1 MPRMPTL
8 SSQRRRSGKPRAMF
22 VLLGLLGIGAGTGYL
37 WHEGRIEVPWL
48 PAEQAL
54 LAPATVAI
62 APRGESAPLA
72 AAAPVASLDEQ
83 RAQSGLR
90 LATIRINGPLETSVV
105 NAVGREVGLALAQV
119 INRALV
125 WWVEIPGDLR
135 RGDTVDVLFQQ
146 VPGAEPAVHALRF
159 TSGKAAQTFSAYRF
173 GREGQ
178 KYARYYQGNG
188 EELELTLAPS
198 PIDGYEQI
206 TSLIRDGRRHQGVD
220 FKAAVGTPVR
230 ATFDGVVSRKNWG
243 FRRNGNCLEITESG
257 TGRKA
262 LYLHLDKIPASTR
275 VGDRVSVGQVLA
287 DSGNS
292 GRSFAPHLHYQLM
305 TASGRILDPFE
316 VHGASRNAMSG
327 ADADALK
334 AEIARLDGL
343 MAPSVSTH

>member
-8 SSQRRRSGKPRAMF
+8 SSQRRRSSKPRAMF

-54 LAPATVAI
+54 RAPAAVAF
-62 APRGESAPLA
+62 APRVERAPLT
-72 AAAPVASLDEQ
+72 AAPVASLDEQ
-83 RAQSGLR
+83 RAQSGLQ
-90 LATIRINGPLETSVV
+90 LANIRINGPLETSVV

-125 WWVEIPGDLR
+125 WWVEVPGDLR
-135 RGDTVDVLFQQ
+135 RGDAVDVLFEQ

-159 TSGKAAQTFSAYRF
+159 TSGKVDQTFTAYRF
-173 GREGQ
+173 QSEGQ

-198 PIDGYEQI
+198 PIAGYEQI

-230 ATFDGVVSRKNWG
+230 ATFDGVVSRKNWS
-243 FRRNGNCLEITESG
+243 FRRNGNCLEVTETG

-262 LYLHLDKIPASTR
+262 LYLHLDKVPASIR

-305 TASGRILDPFE
+305 TAGGRILDPFE
-316 VHGASRNAMSG
+316 VHGASRNAIPGAG
-327 ADADALK
+327 ADALEV
-334 AEIARLDGL
+334 EIARLDAL
-343 MAPSVSTH
+343 MAPSVATH